1 MLNIRKYDSEDKNL
15 KINVIKNERQYK
27 NYREEIERLAILDP
41 KLGTTDGDLLEL
53 LSVLVEQYEK
63 ERYNI
68 SPPSPIDAII
78 FRMEEQGLRQ
88 KDLVQFIGSK
98 SKVSEVL
105 SGKRRLTLNMIRSL
119 CDGLSM
125 PAKVLITDSNSKSDG
140 LGEDNW
146 EKYPIK
152 EMDKRGWFN
161 QVKSSVK
168 QDLVE
173 AIKGFYEQVG
183 GEGVGHAYFRRNL
196 HMGGNLKFDG
206 YALDAWLAR
215 VLVKSRDHRHNIA
228 SFQAIENPR
237 SLLTEVAKLSRFE
250 SGPLLARE
258 FLSER
263 GIVLVTETHL
273 PKTYID
279 GAALKDIDG
288 TPIIGLSLRHDRL
301 DNFWFT
307 LLHEVAHVL
316 LHLKSSTEA
325 YLDNTDG
332 DPEGSQ
338 KEVEANRYA
347 RDALIPKSIWRRT
360 EAYREQTSKSV
371 QDTAHELNIH
381 PAIIAGRIRRETN
394 NYKKLSKLVG
404 HREVRKL
411 FE

>member
-1 MLNIRKYDSEDKNL
+1 M
-15 KINVIKNERQYK
+15 KINVIKNEWQYK
-27 NYREEIERLAILDP
+27 TYREEIERLAILDP
-41 KLGTTDGDLLEL
+41 KSGTTDGDTLEL

-68 SPPSPIDAII
+68 SPPSPVDAII

-98 SKVSEVL
+98 SKVSEIL

-119 CDGLSM
+119 SDGLNM
-125 PAKVLITDSNSKSDG
+125 PAKVLITDSTSESDG
-140 LGEDNW
+140 PEEDNW
-146 EKYPIK
+146 EMYPIK
-152 EMDKRGWFN
+152 EMNKRGWFD
-161 QVKSSVK
+161 QVKSGAK
-168 QDLVE
+168 NDLVE
-173 AIKGFYEQVG
+173 AIKVFYEHIG

-196 HMGGNLKFDG
+196 QMGGNLKPDA

-215 VLVKSRDHRHNIA
+215 VLVKSRENRHKID
-228 SFQAIENPR
+228 SFQPIENR
-237 SLLTEVAKLSRFE
+237 RNLLSELAQLSRLE
-250 SGPLLARE
+250 RGPLSARE

-263 GIVLVTETHL
+263 GIILVTETHL

-301 DNFWFT
+301 DNFWYT

-316 LHLKSSTEA
+316 FHLASPTEA

-332 DPEGSQ
+332 DPDGSQ
-338 KEVEANRYA
+338 KEIEANRYA
-347 RDALIPKSIWRRT
+347 RDALIPKTIWRRT
-360 EAYREQTSKSV
+360 EAYKEQTPKSV
-371 QDTAHELNIH
+371 RLTARELNIH
-381 PAIIAGRIRRETN
+381 PAIIAGRIRSETN
-394 NYKKLSKLVG
+394 NYKKLSTLVG
-404 HREVRKL
+404 YGEVRKL